1 LLTDA
6 GLSPAKAA
14 ATLGLF
20 GLATMTGRLLAGYLV
35 DRFFAAHVASV
46 LFLLPIVGFALLAT
60 AAGALPALGVIL
72 IGLGLGTEIDLI
84 AFLTSRYLGQRAV
97 GHVYGLC
104 FMVFGLG
111 SSCGRY
117 IGGAVY
123 DLAGSYNPALV
134 GAAVALVIAVILVNR
149 LGPYVYP
156 VDRQL
161 DPELAVQPV
170 PS

>member
-84 AFLTSRYLGQRAV
+84 AFLTSRYLGQRAF
-97 GHVYGLC
+97 GQIYGYC
-104 FMVFGLG
+104 FMIFGLG
-111 SSCGRY
+111 SSFGRF
-117 IGGAVY
+117 IGGYVY
-123 DLAGSYNPALV
+123 ALAGSYNPALI
-134 GAAVALVIAVILVNR
+134 GAAVALVIAVVLVNR
-149 LGPYVYP
+149 LGPYLYP
-156 VDRQL
+156 V
-161 DPELAVQPV
+161 QPLIE
-170 PS
+170 P